1 MKGKPDNEL
10 YCTITSIRV
19 HGQGMVSVMTNSL
32 SGLVQNSSNE
42 EQHKGVC
49 PSNKFIMET
58 KYPHVLS

>member
-1 MKGKPDNEL
+1 VTMKGKPDNEL

-42 EQHKGVC
+42 E
-49 PSNKFIMET
+49 
-58 KYPHVLS
+58 